1 MTSPT
6 MEGPKSLVAGM
17 NMSNCRPPAVH
28 ASTPPGQ
35 PSPHRQIEN
44 QQPRETSISE
54 IANFTN
60 VPLKPQDVLKM
71 ERVHAIPGGVAMAL
85 EHGSILIECAKKE
98 LHATTPIKR
107 PCRTLPTRLSMV
119 FYQHKQLL
127 RRQHGWFEELE
138 KARQRQAEQARQKLL
153 RAQLDEDILQGSL
166 TQFNPPCSNDLDFR
180 YGAVDDGLGD
190 GDYDD
195 NFDTCSDCSDTFET
209 LPYLLDD
216 DTSELDVVV
225 GQVPRPVPLSQLESP
240 FYLEL
245 PIEKVD
251 IESKPPSIET
261 ETFPCSYVTIPTSC
275 TSTMSVSCCKPKD
288 HLSGNW
294 THWVPC

>member
-1 MTSPT
+1 
-6 MEGPKSLVAGM
+6 M
-17 NMSNCRPPAVH
+17 NMSTCRPP

-35 PSPHRQIEN
+35 SSPSSQIEN
-44 QQPRETSISE
+44 QQPRENSVSLS
-54 IANFTN
+54 ANFAN
-60 VPLKPQDVLKM
+60 GPLTSNTANFNQSEDVVKM

-85 EHGSILIECAKKE
+85 DHGSILIECAKKE

-107 PCRTLPTRLSMV
+107 PCRTMPTRLSMV
-119 FYQHKQLL
+119 FYQHKQLT

-153 RAQLDEDILQGSL
+153 RAQMDEDILQGSL
-166 TQFNPPCSNDLDFR
+166 TQFNPPCSDDLDFR
-180 YGAVDDGLGD
+180 YGAVDDGLAGTGD

-216 DTSELDVVV
+216 DTAELDVVV

-251 IESKPPSIET
+251 IESKPPSIEK
-261 ETFPCSYVTIPTSC
+261 ETFPCSYVTVPTNC

-288 HLSGNW
+288 QLSGNW
-294 THWVPC
+294 THWVSC